1 MKISINV
8 INIVSLFYFFILFVG
23 LTSVNA
29 YSHSQV
35 YIVRDLVQ
43 DIPSYNNASWRIFI
57 FNISYSSHDIF
68 YLNSYVYDWG
78 PNASFKD
85 IVRDPV
91 SRELKRFLRKINNYQ
106 IPIYSKDNKIALKK
120 LMSEIKDLL
129 RNYGIYVNDI
139 RLGLDLLII
148 RVFKGSLIE
157 NLDDIVIDKIFN
169 IYIKYSDLRKEL
181 AIRWADYLCKEIQG
195 CKYYDIMPV
204 AFDIINMSID
214 EIRDRFKI
222 IVVEMLV
229 TEDEYYRYFNET
241 VNKLYNLLGNGTS
254 SCCVFTG
261 GDESL
266 LGAVMVD
273 MAINKLQERGLD
285 IKDAIRCLRKAI
297 GSYYPLHINVYFNN
311 MVYLPL
317 PREHG
322 STRPIIYL
330 FIPLALISILAIYVG
345 LHSRRNRKIRE
356 KYFIR

>member
-1 MKISINV
+1 MKLSINV

-57 FNISYSSHDIF
+57 FNISYSSHDMF

-85 IVRDPV
+85 IIRDPV
-91 SRELKRFLRKINNYQ
+91 SWELKRFLRKINNYQ
-106 IPIYSKDNKIALKK
+106 IPIYSKDNKIALRK

-129 RNYGIYVNDI
+129 RNYRIYVNDI
-139 RLGLDLLII
+139 RLGLDLLVI

-157 NLDDIVIDKIFN
+157 NLDDIVIDKIFD

-195 CKYYDIMPV
+195 CKYYDIMPM

-214 EIRDRFKI
+214 EIRDHFKI

-241 VNKLYNLLGNGTS
+241 VNKLYNLLGNGTA
-254 SCCVFTG
+254 SCCIFTG

-273 MAINKLQERGLD
+273 IAINKLQEQGLD
-285 IKDAIRCLRKAI
+285 IKNAIRCLRKAI
-297 GSYYPLHINVYFNN
+297 GNYYPLHISAYVSNFEIIP
-311 MVYLPL
+311 PL
-317 PREHG
+317 RTYRYPLM
-322 STRPIIYL
+322 YL
-330 FIPLALISILAIYVG
+330 FIALAIIAVTAIYIG
-345 LHSRRNRKIRE
+345 LRSKMHH
-356 KYFIR
+356 